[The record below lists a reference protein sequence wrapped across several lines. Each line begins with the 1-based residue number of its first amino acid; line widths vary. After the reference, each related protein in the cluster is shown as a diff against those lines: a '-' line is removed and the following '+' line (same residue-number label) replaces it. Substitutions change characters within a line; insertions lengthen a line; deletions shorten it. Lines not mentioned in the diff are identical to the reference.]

1 MLDGFFDFWFNRRNF
16 LMNMRPDKMKEA
28 KKKTG
33 AFCAYQERTQQEVR
47 DKLYALGLYRNEVE
61 NVLTELITEDFVNEE
76 RYAKAFAGGR
86 FRMKQWGRRK
96 IEYALK
102 QKNIS
107 PYCIEKGLEEISDED
122 YEKVIVRLIEKRMP
136 DRAKIDYKSKS
147 NVARYIIG
155 KGFEPEL
162 VWTLIEEKL

>member
-1 MLDGFFDFWFNRRNF
+1 
-16 LMNMRPDKMKEA
+16 MNMRADKMKKA
-28 KKKTG
+28 KMKTG
-33 AFCAYQERTQQEVR
+33 TFCAYQERTQQEVR
-47 DKLYALGLYRNEVE
+47 DRLYALGLHRDEVE

-107 PYCIEKGLEEISDED
+107 SYCIEKGLEEIPDHD
-122 YEKVIVRLIEKRMP
+122 Y
-136 DRAKIDYKSKS
+136 
-147 NVARYIIG
+147 
-155 KGFEPEL
+155 
-162 VWTLIEEKL
+162 